1 MGHFLTLACVHYRVT
16 KDRTLL
22 DAAIKVGDFLDK
34 YFAKINLLNLLTLIS
49 TQPKLWDLWNYIV
62 AQAKND
68 IWIVQTDS

>member
-34 YFAKINLLNLLTLIS
+34 YFAKITPELADVDFNPTQIMGLMELYRS
-49 TQPKLWDLWNYIV
+49 TGEKRYLV
-62 AQAKND
+62 
-68 IWIVQTDS
+68 VQTDS